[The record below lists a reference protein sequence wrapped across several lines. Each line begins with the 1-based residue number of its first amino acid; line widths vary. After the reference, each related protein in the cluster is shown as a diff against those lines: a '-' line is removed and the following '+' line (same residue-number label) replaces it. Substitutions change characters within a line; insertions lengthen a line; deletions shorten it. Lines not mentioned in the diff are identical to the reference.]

1 MNHFDYRNGV
11 LHAEAVNLIELAEAV
26 GTPFYCYSTATLE
39 RHYRVFSEAFAGEK
53 AVVCY
58 AMKANSNQSVL
69 RTLAK
74 LGAGADVV
82 SGGELK
88 RALAAGIPPQKI
100 LFSGVGKT
108 EAELRAALAADILV
122 HQCRVRARTRIAVA
136 ARGRGRQDRAD
147 LGAGQSRRRR
157 RHPRQDRHR
166 QVREQ
171 VRRPDRARPRRLCP
185 RGQAAGD
192 RGHRHRHA
200 YRQPDHR
207 SLPKMETA
215 FRILA
220 EFVQTLRADG
230 HTISHIDFG
239 GGLGIPY
246 YMDRAAPPAPDAYAA
261 MVKRVTH
268 NLGCTLMF
276 EPGRMIV
283 GNAGILV
290 TRVIYVKPGD
300 AKNFVII
307 DAAMNDLIRPTLY
320 EAHHD
325 ILPVREPAQGHA
337 HRSSPTWSGRSAKPA
352 TISRSTASL
361 PEPKAGD
368 LLAIMTAGAYG
379 AVQSGTYNTR
389 ALVPEVLVKD
399 DQYAVVR
406 PRIEVEELIA
416 MDRASAVAVTRCAV
430 LAKPGPITP
439 GIVVKNVCAVAL
451 SIGHGVW
458 VPARRPGRRRSVIQ
472 FISPRRRPWRRP
484 PSRPPPFRSA

>member
-11 LHAEAVNLIELAEAV
+11 LHAEAVNLHGLAEAV

-39 RHYRVFSEAFAGEK
+39 RHYRVFTEAFAGEK
-53 AVVCY
+53 VLVCY

-88 RALAAGIPPQKI
+88 RALAAGIPPGKI

-108 EAELRAALAADILV
+108 EAELRAALASDILCINV
-122 HQCRVRARTRIAVA
+122 ESEPELELLSKLAVETGRTARVSVRVNPDVDAGTHAKISTGKSGNKFGVPISRAREVYARA
-136 ARGRGRQDRAD
+136 AKLPGLKVTGTDMHIGSQITD
-147 LGAGQSRRRR
+147 LSRL
-157 RHPRQDRHR
+157 
-166 QVREQ
+166 ET
-171 VRRPDRARPRRLCP
+171 
-185 RGQAAGD
+185 
-192 RGHRHRHA
+192 A
-200 YRQPDHR
+200 YR
-207 SLPKMETA
+207 
-215 FRILA
+215 ILSD
-220 EFVQTLRADG
+220 FVHVLRADG
-230 HTISHIDFG
+230 HNISHIDFG

-246 YMDRAAPPAPDAYAA
+246 HMDRAAPPAPDAYAA

-290 TRVIYVKPGD
+290 TKVIYVKHGD
-300 AKNFVII
+300 GKNFVII

-325 ILPVREPAQGHA
+325 ILPVTQAGKDARTMVADVVGPVCETGDYLALD
-337 HRSSPTWSGRSAKPA
+337 RT
-352 TISRSTASL
+352 L
-361 PEPKAGD
+361 PVPKVGD

-389 ALVPEVLVKD
+389 PLIPEVLVKD

-406 PRIEVEELIA
+406 PRIDVDALIA
-416 MDRASAVAVTRCAV
+416 MD
-430 LAKPGPITP
+430 KP
-439 GIVVKNVCAVAL
+439 A
-451 SIGHGVW
+451 
-458 VPARRPGRRRSVIQ
+458 
-472 FISPRRRPWRRP
+472 PWL
-484 PSRPPPFRSA
+484 